1 LGGAAEL
8 IPRPRDELVY
18 PVARMTTRARTAL
31 ALFVFF
37 QAFYALSSSGNAFRI
52 PDEFELYFQTEHLFD
67 AGDISVPQTLEILQ
81 PVVVDG
87 KVVGTQSVFFGK
99 VGQDGKPYAPYGPFA
114 AVLALP
120 HHAAGRAL
128 AGLLGIPRRPPS
140 QGLAWV
146 MFVAGITMLTTATAA
161 ALAVA
166 GFYRAVIALGTPPPA
181 ALWLSLLLGGATVLW
196 PYGTSF
202 YTEAWP
208 AATMIWAAALLLE
221 ARTAARPRL
230 KVAIAAILLAVTGL
244 TKVTSLVFAPGFV
257 IAALADTPL
266 PQRRRVQVAAA
277 LAAGIAVAT
286 SAQLLWND
294 YRFGSM
300 FDFGFDWSET
310 IPVMPPRTFLI
321 ADIARGLVLLL
332 ATPGKSVFLWAPLLV
347 LAALSIGRTWRL
359 ERGLTI
365 GVATAFA
372 IGLIFYAAYLF
383 PEGGYA
389 HGPRHL
395 VPIVPLAALLAA
407 GPAADR
413 WPRAAW
419 MACGGLGFAI
429 GLFAVTVSF
438 LEDQALRRDARGQ
451 VVAGYYELVDPPPGR
466 PNNRYRLGHIPFVTA
481 IDSPRWWQSPAPGQG
496 PDYFPRYL
504 RQVRRQLPDG
514 GAIPESFTWWWPAM
528 WLAVMIGAGVGVSRL
543 NS

>member
-1 LGGAAEL
+1 
-8 IPRPRDELVY
+8 
-18 PVARMTTRARTAL
+18 MTTRARTTL

-67 AGDISVPQTLEILQ
+67 AGDISVPQTLEIRQ

-87 KVVGTQSVFFGK
+87 KVVGNNRCSSARSARMASRTP
-99 VGQDGKPYAPYGPFA
+99 VGPLA

-166 GFYRAVIALGTPPPA
+166 GFYRAVIALGTPRQA

-202 YTEAWP
+202 YTEAWQ

-221 ARTAARPRL
+221 ARSAARPQ
-230 KVAIAAILLAVTGL
+230 VNIAIAAILLAVTGL

-257 IAALADTPL
+257 VAALADTSMT
-266 PQRRRVQVAAA
+266 QRRRLQVAAA

-286 SAQLLWND
+286 AGHLLWNG

-300 FDFGFDWSET
+300 FDFGYDWSET
-310 IPVMPPRTFLI
+310 IPVMPPQTFRI
-321 ADIARGLVLLL
+321 TDIPRGLVVLL
-332 ATPGKSVFLWAPLLV
+332 ATPGKSLFLWAPLLV
-347 LAALSIGRTWRL
+347 LAALSSGRMWRL
-359 ERGLTI
+359 DRGLAVGVAAALTI
-365 GVATAFA
+365 GLV
-372 IGLIFYAAYLF
+372 FYAAYLF

-389 HGPRHL
+389 HGPRHSCRSCRWRRCW
-395 VPIVPLAALLAA
+395 PPDRPRIA
-407 GPAADR
+407 G
-413 WPRAAW
+413 RAGAW
-419 MACGGLGFAI
+419 MACGGLGFAMA
-429 GLFAVTVSF
+429 LFAVTVSF

-451 VVAGYYELVDPPPGR
+451 VVPGYYEVIDPPPGR
-466 PNNRYRLGHIPFVTA
+466 ANNRYRLGHIPFVTA
-481 IDSPRWWQSPAPGQG
+481 IDSPGWWQSPALGQG
-496 PDYFPRYL
+496 PNFFSRYL
-504 RQVRRQLPDG
+504 RQARQQLPDG
-514 GAIPESFTWWWPAM
+514 GAIPNGFTWWWPAM
-528 WLAVMIGAGVGVSRL
+528 WLAVMIGAGVALFRRPAADAL
-543 NS
+543 PA